1 MVHRAEAKGDGAA
14 LCRIAFLN
22 VMDGYSGG
30 EIVLKRLIEGIDR
43 GVFDPVVFTR
53 ESRFVKMLKCDG
65 CRVVTIPRQYQLKL
79 RRGPGALFS
88 ILGNFLVSGKYVR
101 DMKYRYRVD
110 IIHSNSL
117 TSSIYFAFWA
127 KLFGVGFVAHNHL
140 IREGKIYSVLYRYI
154 GWCSDRVVCVSEAVK
169 RCWLE
174 AGVPED
180 KLTVVYNG
188 LPDDFFQH

>member
-1 MVHRAEAKGDGAA
+1 MVQKVNAKAA
-14 LCRIAFLN
+14 LTRIAFVN

-30 EIVLKRLIEGIDR
+30 EIVLKRLIEGLDPKL
-43 GVFDPVVFTR
+43 FEPVVYTR
-53 ESRFVKMLKCDG
+53 ETKFVEMLRCDR
-65 CRVVTIPRQYQLKL
+65 CSVVIIPRQYQLRL
-79 RRGPGALFS
+79 RRGPSAFFAAMK
-88 ILGNFLVSGKYVR
+88 NFFVSGRYVWE
-101 DMKYRYRVD
+101 MKHDKKVD

-140 IREGKIYSVLYRYI
+140 IRRGKLYTILYRYI
-154 GWCSDRVVCVSEAVK
+154 GACSDSVVCVSEAVK

-174 AGVPED
+174 AGVAEE
-180 KLTVVYNG
+180 KIKVVYNG